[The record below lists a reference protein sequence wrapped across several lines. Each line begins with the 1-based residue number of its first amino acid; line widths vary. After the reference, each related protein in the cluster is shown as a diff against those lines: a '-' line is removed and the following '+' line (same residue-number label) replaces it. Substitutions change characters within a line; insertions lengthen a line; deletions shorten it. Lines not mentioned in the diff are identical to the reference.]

1 MADKKPVARILDPV
15 LDAKDV
21 VWLGTE
27 PGTIRKVYR
36 IMSTPY
42 FNVGMAMFTP
52 GEGGSVHVHDNA
64 EEFSYSVTGGSTS
77 ETEGNVV
84 IGEQCAG
91 TIKWNP
97 AGSFHGGKTTS
108 EAGVSMKLFAYS
120 AGGELP
126 SNDGV
131 RKGEEKK

>member
-1 MADKKPVARILDPV
+1 MSEKRPKARILDPI
-15 LDAKDV
+15 LDAEEV

-36 IMSTPY
+36 ILKTPY

-52 GEGGSVHVHDNA
+52 GEGGSVHVHENA
-64 EEFSYSVTGGSTS
+64 EEVSYSIMGGSTA
-77 ETEGNVV
+77 ETEGDIL

-97 AGSFHGGKTTS
+97 AGSFHGGKTTY
-108 EAGVSMKLFAYS
+108 EAGVSMKL
-120 AGGELP
+120 LP
-126 SNDGV
+126 ILQVGNFRPMTV
-131 RKGEEKK
+131 